1 MDTKTLKQQGLTELQ
16 EMIARLGGWPVV
28 QGEGWRGGKNFKW
41 WELSSKAAGEGST
54 SGDMLNIREVMKH
67 FDPLNFSFNC
77 RNNDIR

>member
-1 MDTKTLKQQGLTELQ
+1 MRELYKTCMDTETLKQQGLTEMQ

-54 SGDMLNIREVMKH
+54 SHMIDIGKVVSI
-67 FDPLNFSFNC
+67 LNFSFL
-77 RNNDIR
+77 I